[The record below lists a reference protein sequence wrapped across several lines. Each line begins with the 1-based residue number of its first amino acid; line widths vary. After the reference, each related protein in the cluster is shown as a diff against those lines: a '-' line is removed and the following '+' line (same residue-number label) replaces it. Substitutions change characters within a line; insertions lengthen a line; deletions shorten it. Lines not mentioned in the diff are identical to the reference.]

1 VAAAARM
8 GLAADKL
15 AGLFDYET
23 AEDVLKYLRSIDRA
37 AGSNWVERIYGDL
50 SDRIDARS
58 QTYIY
63 SQTQQQVSVGSV
75 LFDRQRQ
82 VIKSSP
88 TGATFLTE
96 LC

>member
-1 VAAAARM
+1 
-8 GLAADKL
+8 
-15 AGLFDYET
+15 
-23 AEDVLKYLRSIDRA
+23 VLKYLRSIDIA
-37 AGSNWVERIYGDL
+37 EGTNWVNKIYGYL
-50 SDRIDARS
+50 TERIDARS

-63 SQTQQQVSVGSV
+63 SQTQQQVNVGSV

-82 VIKSSP
+82 VIRSSQ